1 MIKNKIIHNWVID
14 INTISFSIIF
24 KPLNIKNLKKIK
36 NIKVLKNGTFNP
48 TKSFIDDIWN
58 FDTFILVYILF
69 VILFYKLLSVAD
81 IFEISIDSSF
91 IKIAPKVLLIF
102 YPLFF

>member
-1 MIKNKIIHNWVID
+1 M
-14 INTISFSIIF
+14 
-24 KPLNIKNLKKIK
+24 KKIK